1 MKRVY
6 RLRRPDQFR
15 RVRREGRTY
24 TSPHL
29 TLNVAAGRRQRTRCG
44 FVVGKHVGGAVQ
56 RNRAR
61 RRVREAVRLALPSI
75 VPGHDLVVV
84 VRGAAV
90 LTMPFASLQ
99 REVEH
104 LLRRARLWSEAPGAR
119 AVTDTLTPEHVSP
132 GEGDNPDPAP

>member
-29 TLNVAAGRRQRTRCG
+29 ALNVAAGRRQRTRCG
-44 FVVGKHVGGAVQ
+44 FVVSKQFGGAVR

-61 RRVREAVRLALPSI
+61 RRVREAVRLVLPSI
-75 VPGHDLVVV
+75 VPGYDLVFV
-84 VRGAAV
+84 VRGAGV
-90 LTMPFASLQ
+90 LTLPFSSLQ
-99 REVEH
+99 REIEQ
-104 LLRRARLWSEAPGAR
+104 LLRRAHLWSETAGTPAPQ
-119 AVTDTLTPEHVSP
+119 VVSP
-132 GEGDNPDPAP
+132 GEGVNPDPAP

>member
-44 FVVGKHVGGAVQ
+44 FVVSKQFGAAVR

-61 RRVREAVRLALPSI
+61 RRVREAVRLVLPSI
-75 VPGHDLVVV
+75 VPGYDLVFV
-84 VRGAAV
+84 VRGAGV
-90 LTMPFASLQ
+90 LTLPFSSLQ
-99 REVEH
+99 GEIEQ
-104 LLRRARLWSEAPGAR
+104 LLRRAHLWSETAGAPAPQ
-119 AVTDTLTPEHVSP
+119 VVSP
-132 GEGDNPDPAP
+132 GEGMNPDPAP

>member
-44 FVVGKHVGGAVQ
+44 FVVSKQFGAAVR

-61 RRVREAVRLALPSI
+61 RRVREAVRLVLPSI
-75 VPGHDLVVV
+75 VPGYDLVFV
-84 VRGAAV
+84 VRGAGV
-90 LTMPFASLQ
+90 LTLPFSSLQ
-99 REVEH
+99 REIEQ
-104 LLRRARLWSEAPGAR
+104 LLRRARLWSETAGAPAPQ
-119 AVTDTLTPEHVSP
+119 VVSP
-132 GEGDNPDPAP
+132 GEGANPDPAP

>member
-44 FVVGKHVGGAVQ
+44 FVVSKQFGAAVR

-61 RRVREAVRLALPSI
+61 RRVREAVRLVLSSV
-75 VPGHDLVVV
+75 VPGYDLVFV
-84 VRGAAV
+84 VRGAEV
-90 LTMPFASLQ
+90 LTLPFSSLQ
-99 REVEH
+99 REIEQ
-104 LLRRARLWSEAPGAR
+104 LLRRARLWSEPAGADAPLPQ
-119 AVTDTLTPEHVSP
+119 VVSP
-132 GEGDNPDPAP
+132 GEGVNPDPAP

>member
-44 FVVGKHVGGAVQ
+44 FVVSKQFGAAVR

-61 RRVREAVRLALPSI
+61 RRVREAVRLLLPSI
-75 VPGHDLVVV
+75 VPGYDLVFI
-84 VRGAAV
+84 VRGAGA
-90 LTMPFASLQ
+90 LTVPFLLLQ
-99 REVEH
+99 REIEQ
-104 LLRRARLWSEAPGAR
+104 LLRRARLWSETAEQA
-119 AVTDTLTPEHVSP
+119 SP
-132 GEGDNPDPAP
+132 GEGVNPDPAP